1 MTPPASRTEEDA
13 GRRRALELIW
23 RALSRRA
30 HTVAEMQV
38 MLARRGVEP
47 HAAAEALEE
56 VASSGYLDDADYA
69 RRFAEDRRR
78 LDGWGRARI
87 ARDLGRRGVADE
99 LVDRALEK
107 YGAEDELEAA
117 CALLARRV
125 PAAPADDRA
134 RQRALGLLV
143 RRGYGA
149 DIAYAAV
156 RRHEYANEELD

>member
-1 MTPPASRTEEDA
+1 MTPPASRTDEEA
-13 GRRRALELIW
+13 GRRSALELIW

-30 HTVAEMQV
+30 HTVAEVQA
-38 MLARRGVEP
+38 MLERRGVEP
-47 HAAAEALEE
+47 AASAAALEE

-99 LVDRALEK
+99 LVVQALENH
-107 YGAEDELEAA
+107 GAEDELEAA
-117 CALLARRV
+117 CALLAQRL

-143 RRGYGA
+143 RRGYEPEV
-149 DIAYAAV
+149 AYAAV
-156 RRHEYANEELD
+156 RRHGYAKAPD